1 MRALRILIADDHAAV
16 RRGIRS
22 LLDSEPQWRVCGEA
36 RDGVEAVDLASRL
49 RPDVVVLDVTMPR
62 LDGLAAAREIGQ
74 HVPDA
79 KIVVL
84 TTHGLDVANE
94 ELRRAGSHAVVAKAE
109 ADRSLIAAIEKLRP
123 RRADIH
129 LAGSVV
135 GRRRHIAAFFHS
147 EEERYRVLASFIAE
161 GLAGDEKALHIIDP
175 PSRAVHLQQLRDR
188 GIDGEGAEARGQLEL
203 VPWQE
208 TYLRG
213 GRFDENAMLALMR
226 TFVESGSPSAYPLT
240 RLVAQME
247 WALENFDGMR
257 DLIRYE
263 ARLND
268 VLDDYDDVVIC
279 AYDVARFPADVI
291 TDVARAHPAA
301 VIDGSLRRNVDY
313 TAPAELLEELAS
325 RSAGGLHPGR

>member
-36 RDGVEAVDLASRL
+36 RDGIEAVDLASRL

-62 LDGLAAAREIGQ
+62 LNGLEAAREIGQ
-74 HVPDA
+74 HVPAA

-123 RRADIH
+123 RRAAVH

-147 EEERYRVLASFIAE
+147 EEERYRVLASFIDE
-161 GLAGDEKALHIIDP
+161 GLGRDEKALHIIDP
-175 PSRAVHLQQLRDR
+175 PSRAVLLQQLRER
-188 GIDGEGAEARGQLEL
+188 GIDADGAEARGQLEL
-203 VPWQE
+203 VPWHE
-208 TYLRG
+208 AYLRG
-213 GRFDENAMLALMR
+213 GHFDENAMLTLIR
-226 TFVESGSPSAYPLT
+226 TFIESGVPPGYPLT
-240 RLVAQME
+240 RLVAHME
-247 WALENFDGMR
+247 WALEDLAVVR
-257 DLIRYE
+257 DLVRYE
-263 ARLND
+263 SRLND

-279 AYDVARFPADVI
+279 AYDLARFPADLI

-313 TAPAELLEELAS
+313 VPPAEMLEELAN
-325 RSAGGLHPGR
+325 RSAAGSR